1 MPGPVFT
8 TSGCLVPPVT
18 YASSVQRERQQPLC
32 VIRIRI
38 IHSNENAEGEM
49 RDCASESLNVTYF
62 RKCQRDYIEDEI
74 DLKRD
79 KMYVEMLLS

>member
-18 YASSVQRERQQPLC
+18 YASSVQRERRQPLC

-38 IHSNENAEGEM
+38 IHYSNENAEGEM
-49 RDCASESLNVTYF
+49 RDYASEL
-62 RKCQRDYIEDEI
+62 
-74 DLKRD
+74 DLLQ
-79 KMYVEMLLS
+79 KMSARLH